1 MTTRIAI
8 KNTDSFFTE
17 LEKDWTAIDRGET
30 IPEPVHRVYFESAE
44 ALSRVL
50 TRQRHQLLCSLH
62 VNSGISI
69 RGLAALLQRD
79 YKNVYQ
85 DVKILE
91 ESGLIERDNKNHVT
105 APHEK
110 LTIELQLAA

>member
-1 MTTRIAI
+1 MSARIAI
-8 KNTDSFFTE
+8 KNTGSFFAE
-17 LEKDWTAIDRGET
+17 LEKDWTAIDRGEA
-30 IPEPVHRVYFESAE
+30 IPGPVHRVYFESAE
-44 ALSRVL
+44 ALSKVL
-50 TRQRHQLLCSLH
+50 TRQRYQLLCTLH
-62 VNSGISI
+62 VNHGLSI
-69 RGLAALLQRD
+69 RALAALLKRD

-91 ESGLIERDNKNHVT
+91 DAGLIERDSRNHIT